1 MIIYIKEFSSPKEG
15 EFEPVERER
24 TKERNG
30 VRRQ

>member
-1 MIIYIKEFSSPKEG
+1 MIIYIKEFSSPKG